1 MDKILASNDALQL
14 REEIISQCTWSDT
27 YSSLKHILKRTA
39 NRLPLLISFHNTND
53 EQQTINDN
61 YQTIYFFD
69 RNVSNKLLFTPLQQR
84 EDLPDQFEVYP
95 KHCTFVMSDLFKGK
109 SRTKH
114 NNKSIIF
121 FYFKGLFE
129 FVRNGQRCSQIYTNL
144 EQLISF
150 SLTLKCSIV
159 FMSRDRVLGFFQDKN
174 SSQWSSK
181 KYSQGAIFRAERIH
195 RSFLSTDNDQQIPND
210 YLECHDEDGYP
221 VFIKLDQPGRFS
233 IIATSVEQ
241 QENQPEIYLHST
253 QTPNIGQLIKLL
265 TLYNDNKNNNNC
277 IRLVRGPV
285 PYNFI
290 CQYFQFVRQH
300 THDVLIG
307 LTQEGLVIEWN
318 LESHVPCRYATN
330 LNDILDS
337 IYGTNIEQTL
347 ESYIDQA
354 RIHYRDNFRFDMQL
368 ISTSDWTAFFQY
380 WKWNGSIR
388 RKKKDENNI
397 KYQSCHRFHLIASI
411 QV

>member
-1 MDKILASNDALQL
+1 
-14 REEIISQCTWSDT
+14 
-27 YSSLKHILKRTA
+27 
-39 NRLPLLISFHNTND
+39 
-53 EQQTINDN
+53 
-61 YQTIYFFD
+61 
-69 RNVSNKLLFTPLQQR
+69 
-84 EDLPDQFEVYP
+84 
-95 KHCTFVMSDLFKGK
+95 
-109 SRTKH
+109 
-114 NNKSIIF
+114 
-121 FYFKGLFE
+121 
-129 FVRNGQRCSQIYTNL
+129 
-144 EQLISF
+144 
-150 SLTLKCSIV
+150 
-159 FMSRDRVLGFFQDKN
+159 MSRDRVLGFFQDTN

-181 KYSQGAIFRAERIH
+181 KYSQGAIFRAAFIH
-195 RSFLSTDNDQQIPND
+195 RSFVSTDNNQQIPND
-210 YLECHDEDGYP
+210 YLECHDEDGYT

-233 IIATSVEQ
+233 IIATSIEQ

-253 QTPNIGQLIKLL
+253 QTPNIGQLIKSLI
-265 TLYNDNKNNNNC
+265 LYNDNKNNNNC

-300 THDVLIG
+300 THDVLVG

-330 LNDILDS
+330 LNDILDN

-380 WKWNGSIR
+380 WKWNGIVR
-388 RKKKDENNI
+388 RKNKNENNI